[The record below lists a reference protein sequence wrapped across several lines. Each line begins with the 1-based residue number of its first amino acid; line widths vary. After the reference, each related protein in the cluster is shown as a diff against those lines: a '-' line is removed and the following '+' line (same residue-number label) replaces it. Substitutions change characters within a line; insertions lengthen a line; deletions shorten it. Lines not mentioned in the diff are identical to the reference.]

1 MKVSR
6 KGRMRRRG
14 SVLSNAKIEST
25 QLGTLT
31 EEGGGG
37 GVAESAM
44 L

>member
-1 MKVSR
+1 
-6 KGRMRRRG
+6 MRRRG
-14 SVLSNAKIEST
+14 RVLPHTKIEST

>member
-1 MKVSR
+1 
-6 KGRMRRRG
+6 MRRRG
-14 SVLSNAKIEST
+14 RVLPNAKVEST

-37 GVAESAM
+37 RVAESAM